1 MRILVVEDELK
12 AAEYLHQGLT
22 ESGYVVDHAATGA
35 DGLHLAQQ
43 QAYDLIILDVN
54 LPELDGWGVLEQL
67 RRTHSTRVMMLT
79 ARGRLADK
87 IRGLDLGADDYLVKP
102 FEFPE
107 LLARVR
113 TLMRRSENIP
123 VPQVLKVA
131 DLELDPGR
139 HRAFRGAQ
147 RIDLTTK
154 EFALLHLL
162 MRQSGEVL
170 TRTQIISLVWDMNFD
185 CDTNVVEVSI
195 RRLRAKI
202 DDPFEQQADPHP
214 ARCRLRAGGTGM
226 KPSSLSMRLGLTV
239 SILGALLVV
248 FLAIL
253 AYFALTHEL
262 NALSRDSLEK
272 KMAQVE
278 HSLSLYVDANE
289 ISGKPHI
296 LLDQVMG
303 HDNLTLTIYD
313 RLNLRSPL
321 LKSGSGT
328 ERIRGSN

>member
-22 ESGYVVDHAATGA
+22 ESGYIVDRATTGA
-35 DGLHLAQQ
+35 DGLHLARHQV
-43 QAYDLIILDVN
+43 YDLIILDVN

-87 IRGLDLGADDYLVKP
+87 VRGLDMGADDYLVKP

-139 HRAFRGAQ
+139 HRAFRGEH

-162 MRQSGEVL
+162 MRHSGEVL

-202 DDPFEQQADPHP
+202 DDPFESKLIHT
-214 ARCRLRAGGTGM
+214 LRGVGYV
-226 KPSSLSMRLGLTV
+226 L
-239 SILGALLVV
+239 
-248 FLAIL
+248 
-253 AYFALTHEL
+253 E
-262 NALSRDSLEK
+262 SRK
-272 KMAQVE
+272 
-278 HSLSLYVDANE
+278 
-289 ISGKPHI
+289 
-296 LLDQVMG
+296 
-303 HDNLTLTIYD
+303 
-313 RLNLRSPL
+313 
-321 LKSGSGT
+321 
-328 ERIRGSN
+328 